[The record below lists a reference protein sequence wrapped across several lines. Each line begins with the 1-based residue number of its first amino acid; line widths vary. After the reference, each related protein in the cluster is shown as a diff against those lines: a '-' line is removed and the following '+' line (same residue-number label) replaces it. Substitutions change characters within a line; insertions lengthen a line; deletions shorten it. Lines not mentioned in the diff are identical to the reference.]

1 MDAAARQPDDHL
13 RRPPIGSSVEPGQW
27 AFVSPRERPMR
38 QSPTT
43 ALFWA
48 PRVLCILFAVFLS
61 MFALDVFSEGYG
73 IGETILALLLH
84 LIPVLL
90 VAIALM
96 IAWRW
101 AAVGAFTFIAIAL
114 LYVVSSRGESWI
126 VSVPL
131 FLVGVLF
138 LLDWRYGTNRRVRR
152 TRR

>member
-1 MDAAARQPDDHL
+1 
-13 RRPPIGSSVEPGQW
+13 
-27 AFVSPRERPMR
+27 MR

-131 FLVGVLF
+131 LLVGVLF